1 MERPGS
7 IAQKVYGGGGLH
19 RVRSFLPPGIRTTT
33 PTTPVHGAGNLAVK
47 DPIAPGL
54 DPTCTGRGDKT
65 PISGVSAGTGIMD
78 LPGTARR
85 PDRRAM
91 SPDPTSGKTR
101 KKRIFR
107 EQQAARSAKDP
118 RYLSCFARLRGE
130 VRHQ

>member
-1 MERPGS
+1 M
-7 IAQKVYGGGGLH
+7 
-19 RVRSFLPPGIRTTT
+19 LPPGIRTTT

-85 PDRRAM
+85 PD
-91 SPDPTSGKTR
+91 PPLGKTR

-107 EQQAARSAKDP
+107 GQQAARSAKDP